1 LSYQLFL
8 NKIKSVFY
16 EQTEVYSTDMQKL
29 TKAEEEIMQWLW
41 QLERATV
48 SDILDNIGEPRP
60 PHSTVSSFI
69 RILEKKEFV
78 GHKAYGKTYEYF
90 PLITKEEYS
99 KLNISDLVRDY
110 FDGSVNNLVSF
121 LVKKEQIDVD
131 ELQKMIDKM

>member
-1 LSYQLFL
+1 
-8 NKIKSVFY
+8 
-16 EQTEVYSTDMQKL
+16 MQKL
-29 TKAEEEIMQWLW
+29 TKSEEEIMQWLW

-48 SDILDNIGEPRP
+48 SDILDNMSEPRP

-110 FDGSVNNLVSF
+110 FGGSVNNLVSF
-121 LVKKEQIDVD
+121 LVKKEQIDVN

>member
-1 LSYQLFL
+1 
-8 NKIKSVFY
+8 
-16 EQTEVYSTDMQKL
+16 MQKL
-29 TKAEEEIMQWLW
+29 TKSEEEIMQWLW

-48 SDILDNIGEPRP
+48 SDILEKMGEPRP
-60 PHSTVSSFI
+60 PHSTISSFV

-121 LVKKEQIDVD
+121 LVKKEQIDID

>member
-1 LSYQLFL
+1 
-8 NKIKSVFY
+8 
-16 EQTEVYSTDMQKL
+16 
-29 TKAEEEIMQWLW
+29 MQWLW

-48 SDILDNIGEPRP
+48 SDILEKMGEPRP
-60 PHSTVSSFI
+60 PHSTISSFV

-121 LVKKEQIDVD
+121 LVKKEQIDID